1 MATNQTTV
9 TVAKSTTYTLPISYS
24 AITMVAGIDDQ
35 EQLLLYRT
43 NIKSIS
49 GLTLSTR
56 EERELGQIASAW
68 LQLDETN
75 KTITGITI
83 PAGAVFTRDDGTN
96 ISYPALVASEPI
108 IVLRKT
114 VISEPYVSWI
124 TGSRI
129 TADQLN
135 LNTSQLLGLIQESQ
149 YSSGTSILRTDSD
162 AIVNPMLKALDAGAF
177 KITNLGTPTSNSDA
191 VTKLYVD
198 TGDTTTTN
206 YINNQIQTQL
216 TNKLGAANGIAT
228 LDSSGFLNAN
238 QYAPTNNID
247 SAFFSGPTSPVRN
260 AGNLYDYGSL
270 WYSTTNG
277 RLYVY
282 IFDDNYNGLSV
293 NTVGHIGFW
302 VDITS
307 TPI

>member
-1 MATNQTTV
+1 MATNQTSV
-9 TVAKSTTYTLPISYS
+9 TVARSTTYALPISY
-24 AITMVAGIDDQ
+24 ATITMVDGIDHQ
-35 EQLLLYRT
+35 EQLLLYRS

-49 GLTLSTR
+49 GLNLSVR

-68 LQLDETN
+68 LTLDETSR
-75 KTITGITI
+75 TITAITI
-83 PAGAVFTRDDGTN
+83 PPGSLFTRDNGTT

-114 VISEPYVSWI
+114 VLSEPYVSWT

-135 LNTSQLLGLIQESQ
+135 LNTAQLLGLIQETQ
-149 YSSGTSILRTDSD
+149 YTSGTTILRSDSD

-177 KITNLGTPTSNSDA
+177 KITNLGTPTTNNDA
-191 VTKLYVD
+191 ATKLYVD
-198 TGDTTTTN
+198 TGDATVTS
-206 YINNQIQTQL
+206 YINSQIQTQL
-216 TNKLGAANGIAT
+216 TNKLGAASGIAT
-228 LDSSGFLNAN
+228 LDSAGFLNAN

-247 SAFFSGPTSPVRN
+247 SAFFSGASSPVRN

-270 WYSTTNG
+270 WYNTTNG

-282 IFDDNYNGLSV
+282 LFDDNYAGLPTS
-293 NTVGHIGFW
+293 TPSHIGYW
-302 VDITS
+302 VDIAS
-307 TPI
+307 TIT